1 MIGANLKLKLNIIDQ
16 LVDIY
21 LNKELWHKT
30 KLTPEIAKEFYEKL
44 YNNGNIIVELDGDKV
59 IGYIEVWSL
68 KYDDAIKVIDDEPFF
83 AMDEDISSGDYCYI
97 ASIYIDKEYR
107 KQAKKSCNMVLTLKK
122 KAEKM
127 NPQCS
132 VVIIN
137 EQKRGGRYRF
147 YKRGKNSFKRS

>member
-1 MIGANLKLKLNIIDQ
+1 LKLKTTIVDQ

-30 KLTPEIAKEFYEKL
+30 KLSPEIAKEFYEKL

-59 IGYIEVWSL
+59 VGYIEVWSL
-68 KYDDAIKVIDDEPFF
+68 KYDDAVKILDDKPFH

-107 KQAKKSCNMVLTLKK
+107 KKARNMVLTLKK

-147 YKRGKNSFKRS
+147 YKRGDKSFKGASNG

>member
-1 MIGANLKLKLNIIDQ
+1 MNLKIKLSIVDQ

-30 KLTPEIAKEFYEKL
+30 KLSPEIAREFYEKL
-44 YNNGNIIVELDGDKV
+44 YNNGNIIVELDGDRV

-68 KYDDAIKVIDDEPFF
+68 KYDDAIKVIDDKPFF
-83 AMDEDISSGDYCYI
+83 PMDEDISSGDYCYI
-97 ASIYIDKEYR
+97 ASIFIEKEYR
-107 KQAKKSCNMVLTLKK
+107 KQARNMVLTLKK

-137 EQKRGGRYRF
+137 EQKRGGRSRF
-147 YKRGKNSFKRS
+147 YTRGNNPFKGASNG